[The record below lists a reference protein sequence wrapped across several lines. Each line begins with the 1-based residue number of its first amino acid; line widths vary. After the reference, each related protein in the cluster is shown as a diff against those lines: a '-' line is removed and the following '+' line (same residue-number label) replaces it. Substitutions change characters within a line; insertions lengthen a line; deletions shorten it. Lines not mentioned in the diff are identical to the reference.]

1 MTRERHPSSHARARA
16 GLALPVSVALLAA
29 FVASAAMLLVDAF
42 GELDPVLGAVC
53 FALGGALIV
62 VALRY
67 HPFST
72 FYEARA
78 AHSLETGALALAA
91 FGLAST
97 LDLDQL
103 LGMIAQQLCEVVE
116 VGRCTIYLLQGDR
129 LVCAATTVGT
139 GAGARP
145 HAPTPLVDPA
155 FAVGLRDA
163 VVIGPSDPGADG
175 PAMRLADVRRLLV
188 LPLLSQVGSLGVA
201 CLDEPGKDE
210 PFSAR
215 RITTGL
221 TVASFAALTANN
233 ASLYRKQAE
242 LAEQLRERSG
252 QLEALLQL
260 GNELRA
266 TYDLDELL
274 QSCGRAVQET
284 LRYNEVA
291 IYLYDEKSECFVTRV
306 ALGGSP
312 DVNQALLEQP
322 IPRYIIDGFMGDD
335 FRLGNSYFR
344 RERLAPGSA
353 QEKYYFP
360 CTSLGERCVDEW
372 QTDDTLLVPLRS
384 RDDGL
389 LGLLDLYD
397 PADRQ
402 LPTLDVVH
410 VVEIFA
416 NQAAIAIENAL
427 QYREIEIQGRRLGRQ
442 LKSQRDLLAIS
453 ESVLS
458 TLDER
463 AILDTIADTL
473 DSLVEYDALSIAK
486 VDEQAGELVSIFAR
500 DEWQK
505 EVLAFRIRLGE
516 GLSGWVAANDQA
528 VLCNDVLTDP
538 RIIQVPNTPVEPQA
552 SIVVPLAI
560 RDKVI
565 GVMCLDRLG
574 EKTFDEEELDLTKLF
589 ANLAAIA
596 MENAALYEKS
606 RQRAVTD
613 SLTGLY
619 NHGYLQELI
628 QREIKRAERYPKK
641 FALLMLDLDHF
652 KEINDRF
659 GHQRGDKVLKK
670 VASILTSCCRDT
682 DYVAR
687 YGGDEF
693 VVLMPET
700 SSEDARR
707 LAERVRTRVNTLKV
721 APGESFSIAASG
733 GIADYPACGADATVV
748 VSAADTALLWAKRH
762 GRDRCFYYRDIRD
775 MVLSVPLQEGG
786 FKRTGID
793 VLAAA
798 VDAKTSY
805 REGHS
810 ESVAAMAECLA
821 REMGLCPEDVEQLS
835 VAARLHDVGKIG
847 VPAEIFEKQGELTDA
862 EWAEIKRHPRMS
874 VDILASAGAPR
885 ELWPIVLYHHERW
898 DGRGYPE
905 GLKAAEIPLQARL
918 LAVCDAF
925 QAMISNRPYRGSH
938 TIEEVCAEL
947 RRQAG
952 RQFDREVVDV
962 FLTRCI
968 AVEGAVE
975 AGDAAARQRAPGP
988 GATSQGEGTA
998 GVGGEVELTP

>member
-1 MTRERHPSSHARARA
+1 
-16 GLALPVSVALLAA
+16 
-29 FVASAAMLLVDAF
+29 MLFVDAF
-42 GELDPVLGAVC
+42 ARLDPVLGGVC
-53 FALGGALIV
+53 FALGGAFIF

-67 HPFST
+67 HPYST

-78 AHSLETGALALAA
+78 ARHLETSAFALAA

-103 LGMIAQQLCEVVE
+103 LGMIAQQLCEA
-116 VGRCTIYLLQGDR
+116 VGVSRCTIYLEQGER
-129 LVCAATTVGT
+129 LRAAATTVGNDD
-139 GAGARP
+139 GGRRLAGA
-145 HAPTPLVDPA
+145 PLVRSV
-155 FAVGLRDA
+155 FAGALRDP
-163 VVIGPSDPGADG
+163 VVLTPAHPGADAE
-175 PAMRLADVRRLLV
+175 AMAQVDARRVLA
-188 LPLLSQVGSLGVA
+188 LPLLSQAGSLGVA
-201 CLDEPGKDE
+201 CLDEPGRDE
-210 PFSAR
+210 SFSQR

-266 TYDLDELL
+266 TYELDELL
-274 QSCGRAVQET
+274 DRCGRAVQET
-284 LRYNEVA
+284 LPYREVA
-291 IYLYDEKSECFVTRV
+291 IYLYDEASDSYVTRV

-312 DVNQALLEQP
+312 EVNQVLLDQP
-322 IPRYIIDGFMGDD
+322 IPEHIIDGFLRDE

-344 RERLAPGSA
+344 REQLAPGSP

-360 CTSLGERCVDEW
+360 CTDLGDRPRHEW

-384 RDDGL
+384 RDDRL

-402 LPTLDVVH
+402 PPTLDMVH

-427 QYREIEIQGRRLGRQ
+427 QYREIEVQGRRLERQ
-442 LKSQRDLLAIS
+442 LKSQRDLLAMS

-463 AILDTIADTL
+463 GILDTIADTL
-473 DSLVEYDALSIAK
+473 ASLVEYDAFSIAK
-486 VDEQAGELVSIFAR
+486 VDQQAGELVSIFAR
-500 DEWQK
+500 DEWQE
-505 EVLAFRIRLGE
+505 EVLAFRIKLGE
-516 GLSGWVAANDQA
+516 GLSGWVAVHNQA

-538 RIIQVPNTPVEPQA
+538 RIVQVPNTPVEPQA

-560 RDKVI
+560 RDKVM

-574 EKTFDEEELDLTKLF
+574 EKTFDEEELELTKLF

-613 SLTGLY
+613 SLTGLF

-641 FALLMLDLDHF
+641 LALLMLDLDHF

-659 GHQRGDKVLKK
+659 GHQRGDKVLKR
-670 VASILTSCCRDT
+670 VASILVSCCRDT

-707 LAERVRTRVNTLKV
+707 LAERVRSRVSTVKV
-721 APGESFSIAASG
+721 APGESFAITASC

-762 GRDRCFYYRDIRD
+762 GRDRSFYYRDIRD
-775 MVLSVPLQEGG
+775 MVLSVPLHDEG

-798 VDAKTSY
+798 VDAKTSF

-810 ESVAAMAECLA
+810 ESVAAMTQCLA
-821 REMGLCPEDVEQLS
+821 REIGLSFEEVEQLA

-847 VPAEIFEKQGELTDA
+847 VPAEILEKQGELTET
-862 EWAEIKRHPRMS
+862 EWQEIRRHPRMS
-874 VDILASAGAPR
+874 VDILANAGAPR

-898 DGRGYPE
+898 DGAGYPDGLE
-905 GLKAAEIPLQARL
+905 GDEIPLPARL

-925 QAMISNRPYRGSH
+925 QAMISSRPYRGSR
-938 TIEEVCAEL
+938 TLKEVCAEL

-952 RQFDREVVDV
+952 RQFDPQVVEV
-962 FLTRCI
+962 FLTRCVS
-968 AVEGAVE
+968 AEGA
-975 AGDAAARQRAPGP
+975 AGAE
-988 GATSQGEGTA
+988 GAIGIVADGTA
-998 GVGGEVELTP
+998 TPEARRGLRDGAPKRDGGDV

>member
-1 MTRERHPSSHARARA
+1 MGMTRERHPLSLARARA
-16 GLALPVSVALLAA
+16 GFVLPVSLALLAA
-29 FVASAAMLLVDAF
+29 FVTSAAMVLV
-42 GELDPVLGAVC
+42 GAVGERDPWMVGAC
-53 FALGGALIV
+53 FTFGASLILGMLYY
-62 VALRY
+62 R
-67 HPFST
+67 PFST

-78 AHSLETGALALAA
+78 ARRLETGAFALAA

-103 LGMIAQQLCEVVE
+103 LGMIARQLSEVVE
-116 VGRCTIYLLQGDR
+116 VGRCTIYLVRPDR
-129 LVCAATTVGT
+129 LVAAATTDDPGD
-139 GAGARP
+139 GGSGQRP
-145 HAPTPLVDPA
+145 LLDRT
-155 FAVGLRDA
+155 FAAGLRDA
-163 VVIGPSDPGADG
+163 VVVDPAHHGANRA
-175 PAMRLADVRRLLV
+175 AMQSADARRVLV
-188 LPLLSQVGSLGVA
+188 LPLLSPSGSLGVA
-201 CLDEPGKDE
+201 CLDEPGKE
-210 PFSAR
+210 GSFPAHR
-215 RITTGL
+215 VTAGL
-221 TVASFAALTANN
+221 AVASFAALTANN

-242 LAEQLRERSG
+242 LAEQLRERSS

-260 GNELRA
+260 GAQLRA

-291 IYLYDEKSECFVTRV
+291 IYLYDEETESFMTRV
-306 ALGGSP
+306 ALGGSS

-322 IPRYIIDGFMGDD
+322 IPRSVIDGFLRED

-344 RERLAPGSA
+344 SQLRRPSTAEERFF
-353 QEKYYFP
+353 FP
-360 CTSLGERCVDEW
+360 CTDLGDRGPHEW
-372 QTDDTLLVPLRS
+372 QTDDTLLAPLWS
-384 RDDGL
+384 RDQKL
-389 LGLLDLYD
+389 LGILDLYD
-397 PADRQ
+397 PADRRR
-402 LPTLDVVH
+402 PTLDVVH

-427 QYREIEIQGRRLGRQ
+427 QYREIEVQERRLARQ
-442 LKSQRDLLAIS
+442 LTSQRDLLAIS

-473 DSLVEYDALSIAK
+473 ASVIEYDALSIAK

-500 DEWQK
+500 DEWQE
-505 EVLAFRIRLGE
+505 EVLSFRIKLGE
-516 GLSGWVAANDQA
+516 GLSGWVAVNNQA

-538 RIIQVPNTPVEPQA
+538 RVVQVPNTPVEPQA

-565 GVMCLDRLG
+565 GVLCLDRLG
-574 EKTFDEEELDLTKLF
+574 ERTFDEEELDLTKLF

-628 QREIKRAERYPKK
+628 QREIRRSERYPKQ
-641 FALLMLDLDHF
+641 FSLLMLDLDHF
-652 KEINDRF
+652 KEVNDRF

-670 VASILTSCCRDT
+670 VAAILTSCCRDT

-693 VVLMPET
+693 MVLLPET

-707 LAERVRTRVNTLKV
+707 LAERVRTRVNSLKV
-721 APGESFSIAASG
+721 ASDESGGITASA
-733 GIADYPACGADATVV
+733 GIADYPACGVDATVV

-775 MVLSVPLQEGG
+775 MVLSVPSREEG
-786 FKRTGID
+786 FRRTGID

-798 VDAKTSY
+798 VDAKTSF

-810 ESVAAMAECLA
+810 ESVAAMAACLA
-821 REMGLCPEDVEQLS
+821 REMGLSPEDVEQLS

-847 VPAEIFEKQGELTDA
+847 VPAEIFEKRGELSEA
-862 EWAEIKRHPRMS
+862 EWAEIRRHPRMS

-905 GLKAAEIPLQARL
+905 GLRGEEIPLQARL

-925 QAMISNRPYRGSH
+925 QAMISNRPYRGSR
-938 TIEEVCAEL
+938 TVEEVCAEL
-947 RRQAG
+947 HRQAG
-952 RQFDREVVDV
+952 QQFDPHVVDV
-962 FLTRCI
+962 FLARCI
-968 AVEGAVE
+968 GVGEPSK
-975 AGDAAARQRAPGP
+975 Q
-988 GATSQGEGTA
+988 TSPQG
-998 GVGGEVELTP
+998 GGEVGLTS

>member
-1 MTRERHPSSHARARA
+1 MERDQTASWHARTRVRFAF
-16 GLALPVSVALLAA
+16 PVSVALLVV
-29 FVASAAMLLVDAF
+29 FLASAAMLCVDAF
-42 GELDPVLGAVC
+42 ARLAPVLGGVC
-53 FALGGALIV
+53 FALGGALIF

-67 HPFST
+67 HPYST
-72 FYEARA
+72 AHEVRA
-78 AHSLETGALALAA
+78 ARKLEAGTFALAA

-97 LDLDQL
+97 LDLDEL
-103 LGMIAQQLCEVVE
+103 LGMIARQLSEVVE
-116 VGRCTIYLLQGDR
+116 VRRCTIYLLRGDR
-129 LVCAATTVGT
+129 LLPAATTVAP
-139 GAGARP
+139 GAGGDGHDAR
-145 HAPTPLVDPA
+145 APLVTREFVA
-155 FAVGLRDA
+155 GLRDA
-163 VVIGPSDPGADG
+163 VVLGPSHPGADG
-175 PAMRLADVRRLLV
+175 EAMRSADARRLLV
-188 LPLLSQVGSLGVA
+188 MPLLSPAGSLGVA
-201 CLDEPGKDE
+201 CLDEPGRE
-210 PFSAR
+210 ESFPAHR
-215 RITTGL
+215 VTAGL
-221 TVASFAALTANN
+221 AVASFAAFTANN

-242 LAEQLRERSG
+242 LAELLRERSG

-266 TYDLDELL
+266 TYELDELL
-274 QSCGRAVQET
+274 ERCGRAVQET

-291 IYLYDEKSECFVTRV
+291 IYLYDEASDSFAAHV

-312 DVNQALLEQP
+312 EVNQVLLEQP
-322 IPRYIIDGFMGDD
+322 IPKHVFDGFLREEY
-335 FRLGNSYFR
+335 RLGNSYFR
-344 RERLAPGSA
+344 REQLAPGSP
-353 QEKYYFP
+353 EEDFYFP
-360 CTSLGERCVDEW
+360 CTDLGERPAHQW

-384 RDDGL
+384 RDDRL

-402 LPTLDVVH
+402 PPTLDMVH

-427 QYREIEIQGRRLGRQ
+427 QYHEIEIQGRRLQHQ
-442 LKSQRDLLAIS
+442 LKSQRDLLAVS

-463 AILDTIADTL
+463 GILDTIADTL
-473 DSLVEYDALSIAK
+473 ASLVEYDALSIAK
-486 VDEQAGELVSIFAR
+486 VDQQAGELVSIFAR
-500 DEWQK
+500 DEWQE

-516 GLSGWVAANDQA
+516 GLSGWVALNNEA

-574 EKTFDEEELDLTKLF
+574 EKTFDEQELELTKLF

-613 SLTGLY
+613 SLTGLF

-628 QREIKRAERYPKK
+628 RREIKRAERYPKK

-670 VASILTSCCRDT
+670 VASILASCCRDT

-707 LAERVRTRVNTLKV
+707 LAERVRSRVSSMKV
-721 APGESFSIAASG
+721 APGESFSITASC

-762 GRDRCFYYRDIRD
+762 GRDRCFYYRDIRE

-798 VDAKTSY
+798 VDAKTSF

-810 ESVAAMAECLA
+810 ESVAAMARCLA
-821 REMGLCPEDVEQLS
+821 REVGLSFEEVEHLA

-847 VPAEIFEKQGELTDA
+847 VPAEILEKQGELTEA
-862 EWAEIKRHPRMS
+862 EWQEVRRHPRMG
-874 VDILASAGAPR
+874 VDILANAGAPR
-885 ELWPIVLYHHERW
+885 ELWPIVLHHHERW
-898 DGRGYPE
+898 DGAGYPD
-905 GLKAAEIPLQARL
+905 GLKREEIPLPARL

-925 QAMISNRPYRGSH
+925 QAMLSSRPYRGSR
-938 TIEEVCAEL
+938 TLKAVCTEL

-952 RQFDREVVDV
+952 RQFDPEVVEA
-962 FLTRCI
+962 FLMRCVS
-968 AVEGAVE
+968 VEGA
-975 AGDAAARQRAPGP
+975 AGVDAAAGVESALAAGADGPTAPE
-988 GATSQGEGTA
+988 A
-998 GVGGEVELTP
+998 